1 MAAPMVAALTSTT
14 SSLLVSLRSGVGI
27 LTFFVINQ
35 AFTAD
40 RFSAASRDSN
50 SRRLGLI
57 SRGRPT
63 QPATA
68 STVLRPLPVTQR
80 TAESLAGILPEA
92 MRFFAPPPVTP
103 PAGFPEKAPPSAGTL
118 VPPPL

>member
-14 SSLLVSLRSGVGI
+14 SSLLVSLRNGVGI
-27 LTFFVINQ
+27 LTFFGINQ

-40 RFSAASRDSN
+40 RFSAASRVSN

-68 STVLRPLPVTQR
+68 STVLRPLPVIHR
-80 TAESLAGILPEA
+80 TAESLAGNLSGGNK
-92 MRFFAPPPVTP
+92 FFCTP
-103 PAGFPEKAPPSAGTL
+103 P
-118 VPPPL
+118 

>member
-40 RFSAASRDSN
+40 RFSAASRVSN

-68 STVLRPLPVTQR
+68 STVLRPLPVTHR
-80 TAESLAGILPEA
+80 TAESLAGIFLGA
-92 MRFFAPPPVTP
+92 KRFLGTPDRPP
-103 PAGFPEKAPPSAGTL
+103 PAGAP
-118 VPPPL
+118 